1 MQALGKLVNKELI
14 EKIAKIALMIIA
26 IPFIAYI
33 LNLGLM
39 TIYKLGQYSGTFLR
53 NLYNIVC

>member
-1 MQALGKLVNKELI
+1 MQALGKLVNKELT
-14 EKIAKIALMIIA
+14 EKITRIVLMVIA
-26 IPFIAYI
+26 ISFIAYI

>member
-1 MQALGKLVNKELI
+1 MQALGKLVNKELT
-14 EKIAKIALMIIA
+14 EKITRIVLMVIA

-39 TIYKLGQYSGTFLR
+39 TVYKLGQYSGTFLR

>member
-1 MQALGKLVNKELI
+1 MQALGKLVNKELT
-14 EKIAKIALMIIA
+14 EKITRIVLMVIA

>member
-14 EKIAKIALMIIA
+14 EKITKIVLMIIA

>member
-14 EKIAKIALMIIA
+14 EKITKIVLMIIA

-53 NLYNIVC
+53 NLYNVVC

>member
-14 EKIAKIALMIIA
+14 EKITKIALMIIA

-33 LNLGLM
+33 LNLSLM